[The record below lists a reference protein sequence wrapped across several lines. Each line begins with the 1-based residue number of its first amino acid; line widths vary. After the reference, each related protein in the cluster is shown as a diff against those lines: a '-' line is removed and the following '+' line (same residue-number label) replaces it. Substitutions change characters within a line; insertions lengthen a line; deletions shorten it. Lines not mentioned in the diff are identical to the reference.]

1 VLKLTLP
8 SDRSQLGVDPARG
21 GDETVVAV
29 RIGGAITELVAWRT
43 RDLMESVGGIRE
55 IATRV
60 GVTPKRAPDYE
71 LWLAEQ
77 PAKGTIVVDT
87 IGLGGGVA
95 DRLKEEGYDVVGFN
109 GNAKPP
115 APYERHTVQ
124 FHNCRIAAYWR
135 LFELM
140 REKHITLPQDPL
152 LVGELLAT
160 GYQPTS
166 AGRIIAKP
174 KDEIKKLLGRSPDR
188 ADAVCMA
195 VWEPPRISYFGAQV
209 AW

>member
-1 VLKLTLP
+1 MMRLTPP
-8 SDRSQLGVDPARG
+8 SDRTQLGVDPARG

-29 RIGGAITELVAWRT
+29 RVGGAITELVAWRS
-43 RDLMESVGGIRE
+43 RDLMETVGGIRE
-55 IATRV
+55 VAARV
-60 GVTPKRAPDYE
+60 GVQPTRSMAEFALPDQPK
-71 LWLAEQ
+71 
-77 PAKGTIVVDT
+77 KGTIVVDT

-115 APYERHTVQ
+115 AAYERHTVQ

-140 REKHITLPQDPL
+140 REGHITLPKDPL
-152 LVGELLAT
+152 LMGELLAT

-166 AGRIIAKP
+166 AGRVIAKP

-188 ADAVCMA
+188 ADAICMA
-195 VWEPPRISYFGAQV
+195 VWEPPRISWMV
-209 AW
+209 ADANL

>member
-1 VLKLTLP
+1 MLKLHAPTSGP
-8 SDRSQLGVDPARG
+8 QLGVDPARG

-29 RIGGAITELVAWRT
+29 RVGGVITELVAWRS
-43 RDLMESVGGIRE
+43 RDLMETVGGIRE
-55 IATRV
+55 VAARV
-60 GVTPKRAPDYE
+60 GVTPPRSMAE
-71 LWLAEQ
+71 FGLADK
-77 PAKGTIVVDT
+77 PRKGTIVVDT
-87 IGLGGGVA
+87 VGLGGGVA
-95 DRLKEEGYDVVGFN
+95 DRLKEEGYDVVGFS

-115 APYERHTVQ
+115 LTYENHTVQ

-140 REKHITLPQDPL
+140 REKLISLPPDPL

-166 AGRIIAKP
+166 AGRVIAKP
-174 KDEIKKLLGRSPDR
+174 KDEIKKLIGRSPDR

-195 VWEPPRISYFGAQV
+195 VWEPPRISGLGAQSD
-209 AW
+209 W